1 MGLVTIPPPQPLG
14 AHTMSEKH
22 PTGGGKTMMSRGSNR
37 GVTLVE
43 LMLALAIAFIVIA
56 AIYVLYQTSVRG
68 YRVQS
73 QIVDMQTQ
81 LRFGIDHLKADL
93 RRAGHMSTANNRTDA
108 SICWAPANVNLYA
121 FSIERNDGFV
131 ANSAQNINIF
141 PSAITLFGDYF
152 SPQGLGF
159 DAVEIA
165 GNVVQLAPSAT
176 VVSMSQDEFETVFR
190 PGVRWLR
197 VENVDGVNY
206 WYAPVESL
214 NYAERQVILQQ
225 SPGTG
230 PCNPSAFGL
239 RNVAPVGWIRY
250 RLAEDTRTG
259 DLVGEVAQQQLS
271 GKTDLIREEVD
282 ILGDP
287 VANTQLVISEF
298 AVDLQFYDFGFDTSA
313 PGDPP
318 QITVLPLVSDVVSA
332 DGATG
337 FLSSQDEFATPE
349 RLRFLTVKLSVR
361 SPAEE
366 EDLIFQTRQIGNTDA
381 SSAEFAPI
389 RTFELNPDL
398 IGAAR
403 VESLAGRVS
412 VLRTMWLR

>member
-1 MGLVTIPPPQPLG
+1 MGIVQPQLLL
-14 AHTMSEKH
+14 AVASEKVRRRL
-22 PTGGGKTMMSRGSNR
+22 PSGTTNPLSRGPR

-81 LRFGIDHLKADL
+81 LRFGIDHLKSDL
-93 RRAGHMSTANNRTDA
+93 RRAGHMATANNRTDS

-121 FSIERNDGFV
+121 FSLERGEGFV
-131 ANSAQNINIF
+131 ANAAQNINIF
-141 PSAITLFGDYF
+141 PSAITLFGDFF

-159 DAVEIA
+159 DAVEIS
-165 GNVVQLAPSAT
+165 GNVVQLALSPT
-176 VVSMSQDEFETVFR
+176 VVSMSQNEFETVFR
-190 PGVRWLR
+190 PGIRWLR

-206 WYAPVESL
+206 WYAAIDSV
-214 NYAERQVILQQ
+214 NYADRQITLQQ
-225 SPGTG
+225 SPGVG

-239 RNVAPVGWIRY
+239 RNIAPVGWIRY
-250 RLAEDTRTG
+250 RLAEDTRTA
-259 DLVGEVAQQQLS
+259 DLVGEVAQQQLF

-282 ILGDP
+282 ISGDS
-287 VANTQLVISEF
+287 VANTQLVIAEY
-298 AVDLQFYDFGFDTSA
+298 AVDLQFYDFGFDTAIAGSPA
-313 PGDPP
+313 
-318 QITVLPLVSDVVSA
+318 QITVLPLVSDVVSS

-337 FLSSQDEFATPE
+337 FLSPLDEFATPE

-361 SPAEE
+361 SPVEE
-366 EDLIFQTRQIGNTDA
+366 EELIFQTRQVGNSDA
-381 SSAEFAPI
+381 VSAEFAPI

-398 IGAAR
+398 VGAAR